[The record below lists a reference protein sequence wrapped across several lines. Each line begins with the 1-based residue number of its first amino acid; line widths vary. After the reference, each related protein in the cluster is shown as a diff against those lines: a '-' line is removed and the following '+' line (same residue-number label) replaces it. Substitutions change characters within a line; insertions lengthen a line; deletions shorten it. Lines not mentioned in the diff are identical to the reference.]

1 MRRTLPVDRLAQA
14 LIALHTAENSDGL
27 CAALTAAL
35 VAVGLP
41 EFTLIQRDDDGDE
54 YVGVAS
60 SVVAPEELSS
70 FVVMDGD
77 PLLLLL
83 DDSGEFISQEFE
95 AGNETSAMGTTLG
108 VTAILELK
116 TGSSESPTRAGYVL
130 LHGNTPIPAGQLA
143 DLRTIAMHL
152 QTSMSRLHQVDD
164 YRTSC
169 WNSTEALD
177 AMNEMGSLMGT
188 LDLRILLTKILQ
200 LTLRIGN
207 AEVGSIVLRSEG
219 RMTSQYEWGFTEE
232 AMRSLKTPEGGLF
245 VDDVVAGGEAV
256 YVPSVYLDPRIDTGE
271 GTLPIE
277 SIVVLPL
284 VTGNGTLGAINV
296 VNVSGET
303 GFTQDRLSTLR
314 TICSLAAIAIE
325 NARYHEEALKNEQL
339 KEQARIAENI
349 QRGFFPRF
357 VPDVPG
363 FELAGRTVPAQFVGG
378 DYYDWIQLRN
388 GRLGVAV
395 ADVSGHG
402 ISAGL
407 VMTLTRSFFRAAA
420 EQHESPAELFLALN
434 HYLTSEELN
443 GAYVTFIYGVLDPR
457 SRKLRLASAGH
468 VPLVHYVA
476 AADRVDFIELP
487 GLPLGMFEEVDYDER
502 VVQVEPGDLLL
513 FMTDGVIEAMN
524 PMHQQFGDDRLSA
537 ALYELRSAD
546 PSEALRKIHQA
557 VQRHTHPGEPHDDV
571 TTVLLR
577 ALPAAA

>member
-1 MRRTLPVDRLAQA
+1 MPVEPLGEA
-14 LIALHTAENSDGL
+14 LIALHTAENRDGICAGL
-27 CAALTAAL
+27 AAALA
-35 VAVGLP
+35 AVGLP
-41 EFTLIQRDDDGDE
+41 EFTLLQPSDTADE
-54 YVGVAS
+54 YVAVAS
-60 SVVAPEELSS
+60 SVVSPEDLAG
-70 FVVMDGD
+70 FMVMAGD

-83 DDSGEFISQEFE
+83 DDSGEFL
-95 AGNETSAMGTTLG
+95 AGEIESEETASAMGSTLG
-108 VTAILELK
+108 VTAILELN
-116 TGSSESPTRAGYVL
+116 TGSADSPTRAGYLL
-130 LHGNTPIPAGQLA
+130 LHGHTPIPPAQLA
-143 DLRTIAMHL
+143 DLRTIAMHFQVSL
-152 QTSMSRLHQVDD
+152 TRLHQVDD
-164 YRTSC
+164 YRSTC

-200 LTLRIGN
+200 LTLQIGN
-207 AEVGSIVLRSEG
+207 AEVGSIVLNVGG
-219 RMTSQYEWGFTEE
+219 RIASQYEWGFTEE
-232 AMRSLKTPEGGLF
+232 AMRSLKTVDGRLF
-245 VDDVVAGGEAV
+245 VEEVIAGGEAV
-256 YVPSVYLDPRIDTGE
+256 YVPSVYLDSRIDTGE

-303 GFTQDRLSTLR
+303 GFNQDRLSTLR

-325 NARYHEEALKNEQL
+325 NARYHAEALKNEQL

-357 VPDVPG
+357 VPDVTG

-378 DYYDWIQLRN
+378 DYYDWIQLPD

-420 EQHESPAELFLALN
+420 QQYESPADLFLALN
-434 HYLTSEELN
+434 RYLTSEDLN
-443 GAYVTFIYGVLDPR
+443 GAYVTFIYGVLDPKTR
-457 SRKLRLASAGH
+457 QLRIASAGH

-476 AADRVDFIELP
+476 AEDRVDFIELP
-487 GLPLGMFEEVDYDER
+487 SIPLGMFEEVDYDER
-502 VVQVEPGDLLL
+502 VVLVGPGDLLL
-513 FMTDGVIEAMN
+513 FMTDGVTEAMN

-537 ALYELRSAD
+537 VLHQLRLAE
-546 PSEALRKIHQA
+546 PSDALRKIHQA
-557 VQRHTHPGEPHDDV
+557 VQRHTHPGLPHDDV
-571 TTVLLR
+571 TTVLLH
-577 ALPAAA
+577 ALPIAA

>member
-1 MRRTLPVDRLAQA
+1 MPVDPFGRA
-14 LIALHTAENSDGL
+14 LIALHTAENREGL
-27 CAALTAAL
+27 CAGLAAAL
-35 VAVGLP
+35 AAVGLP
-41 EFTLIQRDDDGDE
+41 EFTLIQRIGSGDE
-54 YVGVAS
+54 YVAIAS
-60 SVVAPEELSS
+60 SVVAPDDLAS

-83 DDSGEFISQEFE
+83 DDSGEFIAGQIEQGHE
-95 AGNETSAMGTTLG
+95 ANAMGSTLG

-116 TGSSESPTRAGYVL
+116 TGSSESPTRAGYLL
-130 LHGNTPIPAGQLA
+130 LHGHTPIAEQRRA
-143 DLRTIAMHL
+143 DLRTIAL
-152 QTSMSRLHQVDD
+152 NFQAALTRQIQVED
-164 YRTSC
+164 YRNTC

-200 LTLRIGN
+200 LTLQIGN
-207 AEVGSIVLRSEG
+207 AEVGSIVLNVNG
-219 RMTSQYEWGFTEE
+219 RIKPQYEWGFTEE
-232 AMRSLKTPEGGLF
+232 AMHSLKTPEGTGF
-245 VDDVVAGGEAV
+245 VEAVIEGGEAV
-256 YVPSVYLDPRIDTGE
+256 YVPSVYLDERIDTGE
-271 GTLPIE
+271 GMLPIE

-303 GFTQDRLSTLR
+303 GFNQDRLLTLR

-357 VPDVPG
+357 VPDVAG
-363 FELAGRTVPAQFVGG
+363 YELAGRTVPAQFVGG
-378 DYYDWIQLRN
+378 DYYDWIQLPD

-420 EQHESPAELFLALN
+420 QQYESPAELFLALN
-434 HYLTSEELN
+434 RYLTSEDLD
-443 GAYVTFIYGVLDPR
+443 GAYVTFIYGVLDPVTHE
-457 SRKLRLASAGH
+457 LRLASAGH

-476 AADRVDFIELP
+476 AEDRVDFVELP
-487 GLPLGMFEEVDYDER
+487 SIPLGMFEQVEYDER
-502 VVQVEPGDLLL
+502 VVHVRPGDVLL
-513 FMTDGVIEAMN
+513 FMTDGVVEAMS
-524 PMHQQFGDDRLSA
+524 PLHQQFGDDRLASV
-537 ALYELRSAD
+537 LRQLREAEPGD
-546 PSEALRKIHQA
+546 ALRKIHEA
-557 VQRHTHPGEPHDDV
+557 VQRHTHPGHPHDDV

-577 ALPAAA
+577 SLPKAA

>member
-1 MRRTLPVDRLAQA
+1 MPVEPLGEA
-14 LIALHTAENSDGL
+14 LIALHTAENRDGICAGL
-27 CAALTAAL
+27 AAALA
-35 VAVGLP
+35 AVGLP
-41 EFTLIQRDDDGDE
+41 EFTLLQPSDTADE
-54 YVGVAS
+54 YVAVAS
-60 SVVAPEELSS
+60 SVVSPEDLAG
-70 FVVMDGD
+70 FMVMAGD

-83 DDSGEFISQEFE
+83 DDSGEFL
-95 AGNETSAMGTTLG
+95 AGEIESEETASAMGSTLG
-108 VTAILELK
+108 VTAILELN
-116 TGSSESPTRAGYVL
+116 TGSADSPTRAGYLL
-130 LHGNTPIPAGQLA
+130 LHGHTPIPPAQLA
-143 DLRTIAMHL
+143 DLRTIAMHFQVSL
-152 QTSMSRLHQVDD
+152 TRLHQVDD
-164 YRTSC
+164 YRSTC

-200 LTLRIGN
+200 LTLQIGN
-207 AEVGSIVLRSEG
+207 AEVGSIALNVGG
-219 RMTSQYEWGFTEE
+219 RIASQYEWGFTEE
-232 AMRSLKTPEGGLF
+232 AMRSLKTVDGRLF
-245 VDDVVAGGEAV
+245 VEEVIAGGEAV
-256 YVPSVYLDPRIDTGE
+256 YVPSVYLDSRIDTGE

-303 GFTQDRLSTLR
+303 GFNQDRLSTLR

-325 NARYHEEALKNEQL
+325 NARYHAEALKNEQL

-357 VPDVPG
+357 VPDVTG

-378 DYYDWIQLRN
+378 DYYDWIQLPD

-420 EQHESPAELFLALN
+420 QQYESPADLFLALN
-434 HYLTSEELN
+434 RYLTSEDLN
-443 GAYVTFIYGVLDPR
+443 GAYVTFIYGVLDPKTR
-457 SRKLRLASAGH
+457 QLRIASAGH

-476 AADRVDFIELP
+476 AEDRVDFIELP
-487 GLPLGMFEEVDYDER
+487 SIPLGMFEEVDYDER
-502 VVQVEPGDLLL
+502 VVLVGPGDLLL
-513 FMTDGVIEAMN
+513 FMTDGVTEAMN

-537 ALYELRSAD
+537 VLHQLRLAE
-546 PSEALRKIHQA
+546 PSDALRKIHQA
-557 VQRHTHPGEPHDDV
+557 VQRHTHPGLPHDDV
-571 TTVLLR
+571 TTVLLH
-577 ALPAAA
+577 ALPIAA